1 MTKCGHKVTTRCFLT
16 NRYRHRDN
24 FVAMTADEATPDAVP
39 PPPGTAATS
48 GSQAPPGTGPA
59 ADPGPSPRT
68 GHGGAPFFHH
78 AQTAAETSRQPLQ
91 NTTRYLCAAVYLD
104 PRIGDR
110 VISEF
115 LDDENRAVVPS
126 YGFDVEPVLLHALR
140 ARRYRLVRD
149 LVLCGIWLGAL
160 ILLQFLAIGYFV
172 LLLVLA
178 GLFAIPWRRLGWGWR
193 LAAGGAAFVLVS
205 WAVLGVQLAM
215 SGERKIEESGL
226 SPYEQEPS
234 RGFTDLLQTDLAI
247 PSLLLLTLVLAL
259 AVIGHLAVVYA
270 VLARDLVPGAAR
282 PWPRT
287 FSQRVSSVLARV
299 RSAQRGNITL
309 HSGTNPFIG
318 AGDVTS
324 PWARAWSI
332 VLELDRPA
340 TGLVDLAKRRDG
352 GGPAAVDPMI
362 MHLRVRDRLHAMRD
376 ERPPGE
382 DDAAP
387 LPLNERITALL
398 TGMHIAGRGESVRR
412 TRPADPANSAAM
424 PPHPL
429 IDPAHGCPFSM
440 ATEEA
445 AEALIRHPQS
455 HIRCFQRITV
465 GAHGQ
470 AVVGRDGRV
479 VAPAE
484 EQDISLTAFVHLAVE
499 GRMLSGHFAATV
511 LPPVRR
517 EFRIV
522 DLLPAWGAG
531 GLLLRAFGRGRRGV
545 FGGMALPGFR
555 LAATCWAVARSLFA
569 ATAAQTSARLLL
581 HDFGARISVR
591 ELCAADDFDTYV
603 QEMDADKYTRLIE
616 WRVNEALLDYLGDE
630 CGLDVSAYRAQAGVI
645 MNEGVIMTGGTVN
658 GQVAAGGR
666 IDQRQGGTPQRGRAT

>member
-1 MTKCGHKVTTRCFLT
+1 MTV
-16 NRYRHRDN
+16 
-24 FVAMTADEATPDAVP
+24 DEATAN
-39 PPPGTAATS
+39 A
-48 GSQAPPGTGPA
+48 
-59 ADPGPSPRT
+59 
-68 GHGGAPFFHH
+68 APFFHH
-78 AQTAAETSRQPLQ
+78 AQTAAETSQQPLQ

-104 PRIGDR
+104 PRIGER

-126 YGFDVEPVLLHALR
+126 FGFDVEPVLLHALR

-149 LVLCGIWLGAL
+149 LVLCGIWVGAL
-160 ILLQFLAIGYFV
+160 ALLHFLAVGCFV
-172 LLLVLA
+172 LLLVLT
-178 GLFAIPWRRLGWGWR
+178 GLSAIPWGRLAWGWR
-193 LAAGGAAFVLVS
+193 LAAGWAAFTLVS
-205 WAVLGVQLAM
+205 WAVVGVYAAV
-215 SGERKIEESGL
+215 SGAQKIEESGL
-226 SPYEQEPS
+226 STHEQQPS
-234 RGFTDLLQTDLAI
+234 KGLTDLLQTDLAV
-247 PSLLLLTLVLAL
+247 PSLLVLTLALGL
-259 AVIGHLAVVYA
+259 AVIGHLAAVYA
-270 VLARDLVPGAAR
+270 VLARDLAPGAAR

-287 FSQRVSSVLARV
+287 FSQRVSTVATRV

-318 AGDVTS
+318 AGDVTP
-324 PWARAWSI
+324 PWGRAWSI
-332 VLELDRPA
+332 ALELDRPA
-340 TGLVDLAKRRDG
+340 TGLADLAKRADSTG
-352 GGPAAVDPMI
+352 EPPAVDPMI

-382 DDAAP
+382 HGADP

-412 TRPADPANSAAM
+412 TRPVDPANSVTM

-429 IDPAHGCPFSM
+429 IDPMHGCPFSM

-445 AEALIRHPQS
+445 VEALIRHPQS

-470 AVVGRDGRV
+470 AVLGRDGRV

-484 EQDISLTAFVHLAVE
+484 EQDISLTAFLHLAVE
-499 GRMLSGHFAATV
+499 GRMLSAHFAATV
-511 LPPVRR
+511 LPPVRP

-531 GLLLRAFGRGRRGV
+531 GLVLRAFAHGRRGV
-545 FGGMALPGFR
+545 FGGMALPGVR
-555 LAATCWAVARSLFA
+555 LAATCWAVVRSLIV

-581 HDFGARISVR
+581 HDFGARVSVR
-591 ELCAADDFDTYV
+591 ELCAAEDFDTYV

-658 GQVAAGGR
+658 GQVAVGGR
-666 IDQRQGGTPQRGRAT
+666 IDQRQGGARRPAP